1 FLLARVKGQ
10 KPKELLVGLIVA
22 PVGRIVKVNVMH
34 GVPSTLE
41 PLVLPREYKASGASG
56 IHNVLITFYKI
67 LPVFL
72 FVHVALV
79 TAGIL
84 VLLSTSASRGYTIL
98 RYDYRNIMEFIYGV
112 KVRSVCVESSL

>member
-1 FLLARVKGQ
+1 
-10 KPKELLVGLIVA
+10 
-22 PVGRIVKVNVMH
+22 MH
-34 GVPSTLE
+34 GVPGTLE

-56 IHNVLITFYKI
+56 IHDVLITFYKI

-72 FVHVALV
+72 FGHIALV

-84 VLLSTSASRGYTIL
+84 VLLGASPSRGYSVL